1 VLTFVAISSIIYSQN
16 EKKQMG
22 DRFYEAQLRATGST
36 IGVTGKRRRKV
47 AWDDEKRAEAI
58 RMYEQAE
65 PTPENSMEIVKDI
78 AEELEESPNGV
89 RMILTKAGV
98 YIKKEAAAGS
108 GSRSSKSEG
117 SSKVSKTAAFEQ
129 LDAAIRDLG
138 LEPNAEIIEKLTG
151 KAALYFA
158 EVLGSAK
165 AA

>member
-1 VLTFVAISSIIYSQN
+1 MEVTV
-16 EKKQMG
+16 G

-36 IGVTGKRRRKV
+36 VGYTGKTRRKKV
-47 AWDDEKRAEAI
+47 AWTDEKRQVAI
-58 RMYEQAE
+58 EMYEKAD
-65 PTPENSMEIVKDI
+65 PTPENSMEIVKEI

-108 GSRSSKSEG
+108 TTRSTKTEG
-117 SSKVSKTAAFEQ
+117 SSKVSKTAAFDQ
-129 LDAAIRDLG
+129 LNAAIRDLG
-138 LEPNAEIIEKLTG
+138 LEPNAEIVEKLTG

-158 EVLGSAK
+158 EVLGSVK